1 MREGLPGGGHPQV
14 LVGDRKKV
22 QVERAER
29 NKRPWKQ
36 ALGGGPEEEGKS
48 EKELQARRT

>member
-29 NKRPWKQ
+29 NKRPSEQ
-36 ALGGGPEEEGKS
+36 ALRGGQDEEGKS
-48 EKELQARRT
+48 EKELQVRRT